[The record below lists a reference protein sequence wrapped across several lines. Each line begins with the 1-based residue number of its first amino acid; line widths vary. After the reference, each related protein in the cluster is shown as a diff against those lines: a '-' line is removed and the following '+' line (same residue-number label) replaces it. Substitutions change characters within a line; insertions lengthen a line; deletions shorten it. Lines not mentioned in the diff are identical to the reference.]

1 MAMGK
6 LGVCCVGKTGEEV
19 RRDKDIRLSDGDL
32 RSQ

>member
-6 LGVCCVGKTGEEV
+6 LGVCCVGKTGEGV
-19 RRDKDIRLSDGDL
+19 WKDKDIRLSDGDV